1 MNIKIPAPQG
11 SKIAYISLVDIER
24 VENCSLTFFDSSAHN
39 LYVVEKATKGE
50 EFFSLYSYKRKEDM
64 LTAFNLINGLLK
76 KKPAE
81 TIILEMEPM
90 KG

>member
-11 SKIAYISLVDIER
+11 GKISFISLVDIIR
-24 VENCSLTFFDSSAHN
+24 VENCSLTFFGSSAYN
-39 LYVVEKATKGE
+39 LYVVEKVYKGE

-64 LTAFNLINGLLK
+64 LLAYNTISSLLK
-76 KKPAE
+76 ERPVE
-81 TIILEMEPM
+81 TITLEMAPV